1 MEDQKKS
8 NNIVS
13 NMWRNWCQLDP
24 AQRTQVADRLGPLGH
39 MLSIA
44 ANVTAF
50 AQRGTEVIAD
60 AGSSGESAEGES
72 QPNREPF
79 AEDDIID
86 AEFEEC
92 EP

>member
-8 NNIVS
+8 SNIVS
-13 NMWRNWCQLDP
+13 NIWRNWCNLDP
-24 AQRTQVADRLGPLGH
+24 QQRSQVADRLGPVGH

-50 AQRGTEVIAD
+50 AQNGAEVLAGTQ
-60 AGSSGESAEGES
+60 SSAQE
-72 QPNREPF
+72 PNASPSDVSS
-79 AEDDIID
+79 EDEDIID

-92 EP
+92 DS